1 MREKTIYIY
10 IKYTNIYIYIYTNI
24 YVYININIHEYN
36 QATRWLLATCWPREL
51 QRDRWFSSSVTQFWS
66 SLLEPALSQGW
77 FKARKWMFD
86 GTPVSLYLSL
96 YIYISLYIYTIIH
109 VDITYLW
116 LSTYNIC
123 IYIYIFLFIKPEMA
137 KLIEAVRYIR
147 FDFFSY
153 QAFLGVACF
162 QTKHIINNRELS
174 GWTTQQVRYLSN
186 RPICTTSCGLLGPF
200 SSQHIHHGYLIFCK
214 ITQHNNHENAF
225 EILIGFETRFLKSPG
240 REEQW
245 GSWGAW
251 GQLRLGQGR
260 SWRVAGKLRFSGD
273 LSGFARC

>member
-1 MREKTIYIY
+1 MNVWWY
-10 IKYTNIYIYIYTNI
+10 
-24 YVYININIHEYN
+24 
-36 QATRWLLATCWPREL
+36 
-51 QRDRWFSSSVTQFWS
+51 SS
-66 SLLEPALSQGW
+66 
-77 FKARKWMFD
+77 
-86 GTPVSLYLSL
+86 LSL
-96 YIYISLYIYTIIH
+96 YIYIYIH
-109 VDITYLW
+109 VHITFLW
-116 LSTYNIC
+116 LSMYN
-123 IYIYIFLFIKPEMA
+123 IYIYIFIKPEMA

-147 FDFFSY
+147 FDFFPY

-214 ITQHNNHENAF
+214 ITPHNHHENAF
-225 EILIGFETRFLKSPG
+225 EILIGFEARFLKSPG
-240 REEQW
+240 GEEQW